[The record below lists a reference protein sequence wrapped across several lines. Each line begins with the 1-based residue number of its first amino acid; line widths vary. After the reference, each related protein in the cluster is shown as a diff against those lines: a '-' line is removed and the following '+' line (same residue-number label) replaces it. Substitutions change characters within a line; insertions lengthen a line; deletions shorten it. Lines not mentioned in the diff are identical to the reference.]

1 MSSIVYLVTGASR
14 GIGLALV
21 TLLAARPNTIVFAGA
36 RDPARATALQA
47 LAKSH
52 PDRFHVVKLIV
63 PDKDDHLAAAE
74 EIKRIAGRLDVVIA
88 NAAFCG
94 RLRLVSRPTPRGY
107 GQAFR
112 GAGRICKGI
121 FTQVNTIGPLI
132 LFQTTYPLL
141 KESKT
146 PKFVT
151 ISSGMGSITFA
162 GQTDVLA
169 IPYGAS
175 KAAVNWDTRKLHHDF
190 PDFIIFPI
198 SPGTVSTDGSR
209 AAFENSPGTKE
220 LFEAFPP
227 ITPEESARATL
238 EQIDV
243 ATRETHGGQ
252 FVDYTGLGKWE
263 W

>member
-1 MSSIVYLVTGASR
+1 MSPTVYLVTGASR

-47 LAKSH
+47 LAKLH
-52 PDRFHVVKLIV
+52 PDRFHILKLIV

-74 EIKRIAGRLDVVIA
+74 EIMRVAGRLDVVIA
-88 NAAFCG
+88 NAAFADVFDSALD
-94 RLRLVSRPTPRGY
+94 LRPEDMVRH
-107 GQAFR
+107 FE
-112 GAGRICKGI
+112 
-121 FTQVNTIGPLI
+121 VNTIGPLI

-162 GQTDVLA
+162 GQTDVLT

-175 KAAVNWDTRKLHHDF
+175 KAAVNWVTRKLHHDF
-190 PDFIIFPI
+190 PDFVIFPI

-209 AAFENSPGTKE
+209 AVFENSPGTKE

-252 FVDYTGLGKWE
+252 FVDYTGLGKWK